1 MSHRTTEL
9 MRICFEK
16 VESGGED
23 AVFFQ
28 NVMNAFLEARHES
41 ECRARLE
48 EARVWLDKW
57 CPLETKDLD
66 WASGRV
72 AMLQQMVEVKG
83 MAISMTT
90 ELAET
95 ICSLAENDPRVPLI
109 EAKYWGMSLG
119 DLKKLALTVK
129 ALPERKDQRPGDVR

>member
-1 MSHRTTEL
+1 

-16 VESGGED
+16 VELGGED

-28 NVMNAFLEARHES
+28 NVMNAFLEVDHES

-57 CPLETKDLD
+57 RPLETKDLD
-66 WASGRV
+66 WAPGRV

-83 MAISMTT
+83 MAISMAA

-95 ICSLAENDPRVPLI
+95 ICGLAENDPRGPLI
-109 EAKYWGMSLG
+109 EAKYWGMPLA
-119 DLKKLALTVK
+119 DLKKLALTVN
-129 ALPERKDQRPGDVR
+129 AVPERKDRRPGDVR

>member
-1 MSHRTTEL
+1 M
-9 MRICFEK
+9 
-16 VESGGED
+16 
-23 AVFFQ
+23 FFQ
-28 NVMNAFLEARHES
+28 NVMNAFLKARHES

-57 CPLETKDLD
+57 RPLETKDLD

-72 AMLQQMVEVKG
+72 AMLQQMVEVRG

-90 ELAET
+90 EPAET

-109 EAKYWGMSLG
+109 EAKYWGMSLAE
-119 DLKKLALTVK
+119 LKKLGLTVQ
-129 ALPERKDQRPGDVR
+129 AVRERTDQRPGDVR

>member
-1 MSHRTTEL
+1 MSDSTTEL

-16 VESGGED
+16 VELGGED

-28 NVMNAFLEARHES
+28 NAMNAFLEAGHES

-57 CPLETKDLD
+57 RPLETKDLD

-83 MAISMTT
+83 MAF
-90 ELAET
+90 
-95 ICSLAENDPRVPLI
+95 
-109 EAKYWGMSLG
+109 
-119 DLKKLALTVK
+119 
-129 ALPERKDQRPGDVR
+129 Q